1 MVAEC
6 GQTQPFRAGNM
17 DSKKLNNLERRGI
30 LPGYAEGRYE
40 GAPKYDPSEFAK
52 THLED
57 PLRRDNRVSIRVSGQ
72 DMSELHRMAL
82 AEGLPLQSLLAQIVH
97 QYATGQ
103 LGQTKQP
110 LEPQITLHGPLRGA
124 RTDLPEL

>member
-1 MVAEC
+1 
-6 GQTQPFRAGNM
+6 M

-30 LPGYAEGRYE
+30 LPGFADGRYE
-40 GAPKYDPSEFAK
+40 GTQKYDPSEFAK

-72 DMSELHRMAL
+72 DMRELHRMAL

-103 LGQTKQP
+103 LGKAEQEAD
-110 LEPQITLHGPLRGA
+110 LEITLHDPL
-124 RTDLPEL
+124 TDVRSDPLDL